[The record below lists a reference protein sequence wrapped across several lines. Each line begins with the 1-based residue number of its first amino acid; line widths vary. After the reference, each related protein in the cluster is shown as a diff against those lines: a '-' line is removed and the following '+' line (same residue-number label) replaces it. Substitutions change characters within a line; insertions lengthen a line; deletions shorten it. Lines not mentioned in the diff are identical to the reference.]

1 MSDSELSRKTKSKEK
16 ASENQINWKECLCHS
31 YGQTGDISSF
41 SEQT

>member
-16 ASENQINWKECLCHS
+16 ASEKQINWKECLCHS